1 MRQKPSTNANRT
13 AVSIHIDSVWMVKK
27 EDVFRIPAEP
37 GGGNP
42 RVFVPE
48 VAVFLIASTLVL
60 EYRRLLLHWLP
71 NSLSGTSQLHP
82 NPGYERPCA
91 EGFSNIVIGPES
103 QSLLQ

>member
-1 MRQKPSTNANRT
+1 ME
-13 AVSIHIDSVWMVKK
+13 KK
-27 EDVFRIPAEP
+27 EDVFGIPAAP

-48 VAVFLIASTLVL
+48 VAVFLIALTLIL

-71 NSLSGTSQLHP
+71 NSLSGTSQLRLD
-82 NPGYERPCA
+82 PGYERPCA
-91 EGFSNIVIGPES
+91 EGFANIVIGPES